1 MIETIEKE
9 YVISQFMHFKWKFK
23 SLWPICILT
32 ALEILLMVG
41 CFIFMGVRIWYNEL
55 DNLCFTLFCVVLIIS
70 LILPANIYSIEYFS
84 NKILFEKVKVKIDVI
99 NRTITVVS
107 ENKKGNF
114 LTTVNNIAYRKEKNK
129 YFLIGDTSLKFFF
142 VPKAGLKKDEIKII
156 RSIKLREPLNPGV
169 RRGRYG
175 RW

>member
-1 MIETIEKE
+1 M
-9 YVISQFMHFKWKFK
+9 
-23 SLWPICILT
+23 
-32 ALEILLMVG
+32 
-41 CFIFMGVRIWYNEL
+41 
-55 DNLCFTLFCVVLIIS
+55 
-70 LILPANIYSIEYFS
+70 
-84 NKILFEKVKVKIDVI
+84 KIDVI

-107 ENKKGNF
+107 ENRKGNF